1 MQNSKKE
8 EEKKERKKMCLIIY
22 IITNIQIY
30 LLIFDDVKFYV

>member
-30 LLIFDDVKFYV
+30 LSIFDDVKFYV